1 MKKHNPPIWA
11 DMFLEWYCSKNYID
25 EVQGDLYEWF
35 QLRVEKQG
43 LWLARLLYFL
53 DVIRFMRSY
62 RLKSIDELSQNSNN
76 IAMLHNYLMTS
87 WRSLTKNK
95 LFSIINVSGLTVG
108 ITAFLLLW
116 TYVQHER
123 TYDQHLDNKENI
135 FRIQQDRYNLGEI
148 TTQWAAGCGAIGKT
162 LKDNFPEVESFVI
175 MTNSNA
181 ILEYNEHVFREDA
194 TYYAS
199 EDFFKV
205 FSINLIQG
213 DPETVLKEPYKAVIS
228 ESAAK
233 KYFGEEEP
241 IGKMIEHNGSKEFE
255 IVGVYEDLPKKSHMQ
270 ADLLYSFSTF
280 VDIVENEVTDEWNWD
295 GFYNYIVLKDGTDY
309 KDFESKI
316 ADFIDKER
324 GEELA
329 SSNEDVKFH
338 LQPVTDIHL
347 TSNYMMEFK
356 PNGNEQATNFLFIIA
371 FFIIIIAWVNYIN
384 LTTAK
389 SMERSKE
396 VGIRKVMGSMR
407 GQLVK
412 QFLVESFILN
422 LVSLLAALLF
432 IYLLLPYF
440 NALTGRVV
448 AFELLDPNMIM
459 LIGGILVMGT
469 LLSGLYPALVLS
481 GFKPVAILK
490 GKLKNSAGGKTLRK
504 GMVVFQFFTSLVL
517 MVGTTTVFYQLSYM
531 NSQDLGV
538 DINQTLVVRGPNVT
552 DSLYSDKLNV
562 FKHNLSAQSEINVVT
577 SSTAVP
583 GSQPDWNAGG
593 IYVIGEDPDK
603 SQQYRIIGGDYD
615 YLEAFDI
622 ELAAGRNFE
631 EERTTDPNT
640 VILNE
645 SAAELMG
652 FKDFEEALSKEIQF
666 WGDTFQ
672 IVGVV
677 KNYHNESLKKSFEP
691 LIFRL
696 IPNASNY
703 YSVKVTTN
711 NMPRTI
717 ATIEEEWKA
726 QFPGNPFDFFF
737 LDDHYQEQYKAD
749 QQFGQVFGLFAGLAI
764 FIACLGLF
772 GLASYMA
779 TQRYKEISV
788 RKVLG
793 ATVGSV
799 VTLLSRDFVIL
810 ILIAIVLAIPV
821 SWYVM
826 DGWLAEFAYRIDMS
840 WWLFALPGL
849 TLIIIALATVSFQ
862 TIKVGTS
869 NPVDALRSE

>member
-11 DMFLEWYCSKNYID
+11 DRFLEWYCSKNYIE

-43 LWLARLLYFL
+43 LWIARLLYFV

-62 RLKSIDELSQNSNN
+62 RLKSINELSQNSNN
-76 IAMLHNYLMTS
+76 IDMLHNYLMTS

-108 ITAFLLLW
+108 ITAFLLLF
-116 TYVQHER
+116 TYVQYER
-123 TYDQHLDNKENI
+123 GYDQHLENKENI
-135 FRIQQDRYNLGEI
+135 FRIQQDRYNQGAL

-162 LKDNFPEVESFVI
+162 LKVNFPEVERFLI
-175 MTNSNA
+175 MTQSNA
-181 ILEYNEHVFREDA
+181 ILEYNENVFREDA

-199 EDFFKV
+199 EEFFNV

-213 DPETVLKEPYKAVIS
+213 DKATALKEPYKAVIS
-228 ESAAK
+228 ESTAK
-233 KYFGEEEP
+233 KYFGEEDP
-241 IGKMIEHNGSKEFE
+241 MGKMIEHNGSKEFE
-255 IVGVYEDLPKKSHMQ
+255 IVGVFEDFPTKSHMK
-270 ADLLYSFSTF
+270 ADLLYSFSTY
-280 VDIVENEVTDEWNWD
+280 VDLVDSEVTDQWNWD
-295 GFYNYIVLKDGTDY
+295 GFYNYVVLQNGTDY

-316 ADFIDKER
+316 PDLIER
-324 GEELA
+324 EIGENLTN
-329 SSNEDVKFH
+329 SNSDVQFF
-338 LQPVTDIHL
+338 LQPVTDVHL

-356 PNGNEQATNFLFIIA
+356 TNGNAQATNFLYIIA
-371 FFIIIIAWVNYIN
+371 FFIILIAWVNYIN

-407 GQLVK
+407 GQLVR
-412 QFLVESFILN
+412 QFLVESFIVN
-422 LVSLLAALLF
+422 LISVLASLLF

-440 NALTGRVV
+440 NLLTGRLVE
-448 AFELLDPNMIM
+448 FNYLDLNIVM
-459 LIGGILVMGT
+459 LVGGILLVGT
-469 LLSGLYPALVLS
+469 VLSGLYPALVLS

-490 GKLKNSAGGKTLRK
+490 GKLKNSPNGKVLRK
-504 GMVVFQFFTSLVL
+504 GMVVFQFFASLVL
-517 MVGTTTVFYQLSYM
+517 MVGTTTVFYQLNYM
-531 NSQDLGV
+531 NNEDLGV
-538 DINQTLVVRGPNVT
+538 DISQTLVVRGPNVT

-562 FKHNLSAQSEINVVT
+562 FKHNLSTQSEINVVT

-583 GSQPDWNAGG
+583 GSQPGWNAGG
-593 IYVIGEDPDK
+593 IYVIGEDPNEA
-603 SQQYRIIGGDYD
+603 QQYRIIGGDYD
-615 YLEAFDI
+615 YLEAFNID
-622 ELAAGRNFE
+622 LVAGRRFE

-640 VILNE
+640 VIINE

-652 FKDFEEALSKEIQF
+652 FKDLEVSLTKEIQF

-696 IPNASNY
+696 IPNASNF
-703 YSVKVTTN
+703 YSVKVSTN

-749 QQFGQVFGLFAGLAI
+749 QQFGKVFGLFAGLAI

-779 TQRYKEISV
+779 TQRFKEISV

-793 ATVGSV
+793 ATVTSV
-799 VTLLSRDFVIL
+799 VTLLSKDFIL
-810 ILIAIVLAIPV
+810 LIIIAILLAIPV

-826 DGWLAEFAYRIDMS
+826 EGWLAEFAYRIDMT
-840 WWLFALPGL
+840 WWLFALPGV
-849 TLIIIALATVSFQ
+849 TLIIIALATVTFQ
-862 TIKVGTS
+862 TVKAGTS

>member
-1 MKKHNPPIWA
+1 MKKHNPPVWA

-43 LWLARLLYFL
+43 LWAARLLYFL

-123 TYDQHLDNKENI
+123 SYDEHLENKENI
-135 FRIQQDRYNLGEI
+135 FRIQQDRYNLGEL

-181 ILEYNEHVFREDA
+181 VLEYNENVFREDA

-199 EDFFKV
+199 EDFFKM
-205 FSINLIQG
+205 FSIKLIQG

-233 KYFGEEEP
+233 KYFGAEEP
-241 IGKMIEHNGSKEFE
+241 IGKMIEHNGNKEFE
-255 IVGVYEDLPKKSHMQ
+255 IVGVYEDIPDKSHMQ

-280 VDIVENEVTDEWNWD
+280 VDLVDNEITDQWNWD
-295 GFYNYIVLKDGTDY
+295 GFYNYIVLKEGTDY

-316 ADFIDKER
+316 PALIEKEI
-324 GEELA
+324 GENLTN
-329 SSNEDVKFH
+329 SNSDVKFH
-338 LQPVTDIHL
+338 LQPVTAIHL

-356 PNGNEQATNFLFIIA
+356 PNGNAQATNFLYIIA
-371 FFIIIIAWVNYIN
+371 FFIILIAWVNYIN

-422 LVSLLAALLF
+422 LISLLASLLF

-440 NALTGRVV
+440 NLLTGREI
-448 AFELLDPNMIM
+448 AFELFDSNILL
-459 LIGGILVMGT
+459 LIGGILVLGT
-469 LLSGLYPALVLS
+469 VLSGLYPALVLS

-490 GKLKNSAGGKTLRK
+490 GKLKNSSGGKTLRK

-517 MVGTTTVFYQLSYM
+517 MVGTTTVFYQLNYM
-531 NSQDLGV
+531 SNQDLRV
-538 DINQTLVVRGPNVT
+538 DISQTLVVRGPNVT

-577 SSTAVP
+577 SSTSVP

-593 IYVIGEDPDK
+593 IYVIGEDPNK
-603 SQQYRIIGGDYD
+603 SQQYRIIGGDYE

-622 ELAAGRNFE
+622 ELVA
-631 EERTTDPNT
+631 
-640 VILNE
+640 
-645 SAAELMG
+645 
-652 FKDFEEALSKEIQF
+652 
-666 WGDTFQ
+666 
-672 IVGVV
+672 
-677 KNYHNESLKKSFEP
+677 
-691 LIFRL
+691 
-696 IPNASNY
+696 
-703 YSVKVTTN
+703 
-711 NMPRTI
+711 
-717 ATIEEEWKA
+717 
-726 QFPGNPFDFFF
+726 
-737 LDDHYQEQYKAD
+737 
-749 QQFGQVFGLFAGLAI
+749 
-764 FIACLGLF
+764 
-772 GLASYMA
+772 
-779 TQRYKEISV
+779 
-788 RKVLG
+788 
-793 ATVGSV
+793 
-799 VTLLSRDFVIL
+799 
-810 ILIAIVLAIPV
+810 
-821 SWYVM
+821 
-826 DGWLAEFAYRIDMS
+826 
-840 WWLFALPGL
+840 
-849 TLIIIALATVSFQ
+849 
-862 TIKVGTS
+862 
-869 NPVDALRSE
+869 